1 VGELWKDLWMACGLT
16 GSTILLPWPIVAS
29 NAPALS
35 APISNVAPTIEAPA
49 ASAETRPFGQ
59 DEGGKPA
66 STAGN
71 GIAENVEEGNAS
83 IQIRFR
89 RALAAGFVIWC
100 SFAAVDWMV
109 VRLLDAGTF
118 SHFVALRVATSAVVL
133 PTLWRLHRSPPPSP
147 RLLNLLETA
156 CYTSAATS
164 IGLMCVEFRGL
175 ASPYASGLS
184 LLLLVRTVS
193 SQDPWRRGLV
203 SHGVPIAAYYLVLLG
218 SAFSSAKIAM
228 QLHDAASL
236 GTLFLNTAFILGTY
250 LCLVVCGSIVWSL
263 RRQLFE
269 ARSLGR
275 YRLKHRLAS
284 GGMGDVWAAYHPGL
298 KRDVAVKVL
307 RVDAQERSAGA
318 VTRFE
323 REVRAT
329 AELQHPNTVR
339 VFDYGTTED
348 GLCYYVMELLE
359 GETLRSHVDRL
370 GPLPPARAVHIM
382 GQAARA
388 IGEAHER
395 GIIHRDIKPENLFL
409 TSLGGE
415 HDFVKVIDF
424 GIAKVNSAHVTM
436 TRTGW
441 VLGTPE
447 YMSPEV
453 AVGKAADSRSDVYA
467 LGAVLYFLLCGRP
480 PFVGENAGKLF
491 FAHATETPLLPSA
504 HVGHALPG
512 DLEALVM
519 RALHKDP
526 DERFSSASELAL
538 ALASCRLAGKW
549 TFGDATYVARHSS
562 RPPPAQSVDQ
572 LVGPPPLRAPSI
584 QLESS
589 DDSDDTTLKSR
600 VG

>member
-1 VGELWKDLWMACGLT
+1 
-16 GSTILLPWPIVAS
+16 VAS
-29 NAPALS
+29 DAPALS
-35 APISNVAPTIEAPA
+35 APISNVAPTIEAR
-49 ASAETRPFGQ
+49 ASAETLGFGE
-59 DEGGKPA
+59 DERGKA
-66 STAGN
+66 TSTAGTGPALN
-71 GIAENVEEGNAS
+71 AEEGNAATTH
-83 IQIRFR
+83 IRFR
-89 RALAAGFVIWC
+89 RALAAGYVIWC
-100 SFAAVDWMV
+100 SYAALDWMV
-109 VRLLDAGTF
+109 VKLLDAGTF
-118 SHFVALRVATSAVVL
+118 SHFVALRVAVSAVVL
-133 PTLWRLHRSPPPSP
+133 PTLWRLHRSPPPSL

-156 CYTSAATS
+156 CYTSAALS

-203 SHGVPIAAYYLVLLG
+203 THGVPVAAYYVVLLG
-218 SAFSSAKIAM
+218 SALFSAKIAM
-228 QLHDAASL
+228 QLHEAASL
-236 GTLFLNTAFILGTY
+236 ATLFLNTAFILGTY

-275 YRLKHRLAS
+275 YRLRHRLAS

-329 AELQHPNTVR
+329 AELQYPNTVR

-453 AVGKAADSRSDVYA
+453 AVGKVADPRSDVYA

-480 PFVGENAGKLF
+480 PFVGENAGRLF
-491 FAHATETPLLPSA
+491 FAHATETPLPPSA
-504 HVGHALPG
+504 HVGRALPE

-538 ALASCRLAGKW
+538 ALASCKLAGKW
-549 TFGDATYVARHSS
+549 TFGDATFVARHSS

-572 LVGPPPLRAPSI
+572 MVGPPPLRVPSI
-584 QLESS
+584 RLEAS
-589 DDSDDTTLKSR
+589 DNSDDTTLKSR